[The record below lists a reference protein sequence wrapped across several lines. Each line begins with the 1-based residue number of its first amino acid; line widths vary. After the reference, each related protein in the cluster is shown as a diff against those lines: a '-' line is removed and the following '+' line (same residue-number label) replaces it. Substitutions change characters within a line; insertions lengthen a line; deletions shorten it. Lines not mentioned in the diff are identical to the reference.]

1 MIRKQVDLQLPCW
14 CRLLSGDIE
23 PRQGII
29 TRAPA
34 CPWGRGALLLHHP
47 PPLQYL
53 SIHTLPP
60 SILCQAVLLQHV
72 QLYFHTL
79 TLPRPPHFHVAF
91 STSISEPR
99 YHNPHIIL
107 PANVYNVQRKALKK
121 YEKRLWSSTRR
132 REESGRWFWSQAEH
146 FACVS
151 FISILREAN
160 PMLK

>member
-1 MIRKQVDLQLPCW
+1 MKYLIPGFDFWKSMIRKQVDLRLTRW

-53 SIHTLPP
+53 SI
-60 SILCQAVLLQHV
+60 QHV
-72 QLYFHTL
+72 LHPSTFYSMPSSATL

-121 YEKRLWSSTRR
+121 YEKRL
-132 REESGRWFWSQAEH
+132 
-146 FACVS
+146 
-151 FISILREAN
+151 
-160 PMLK
+160 